1 MDKVKVETLASRRL
15 EPYRSMAQLFA
26 RRPILRTSL
35 DSGVRGGR
43 ERPSLSLVSRCDS
56 LRGALPRFFT
66 HRTLAGRE
74 KEVRLD
80 TVLLR
85 VQFVVAALG
94 GVERPVSP
102 ALDDPPR
109 FDHQNLIGAADGREA
124 VRDHEGRA
132 APHQVGESLLNQRFG
147 LGIEA

>member
-1 MDKVKVETLASRRL
+1 
-15 EPYRSMAQLFA
+15 MAQLFA
-26 RRPILRTSL
+26 RRPILQASL
-35 DSGVRGGR
+35 DSAWRSVGR
-43 ERPSLSLVSRCDS
+43 ERPSLCLVSRCDS

-124 VRDHEGRA
+124 V
-132 APHQVGESLLNQRFG
+132 
-147 LGIEA
+147 